1 MGDVALLVVSAGDVG
16 EAAWLMAACGGR
28 AAGGG
33 LALALGA
40 MGAVDG
46 SARRRRGAHDG
57 GR

>member
-1 MGDVALLVVSAGDVG
+1 MGDVALLVVAAGDVG
-16 EAAWLMAACGGR
+16 EAAWLMAGGR

-46 SARRRRGAHDG
+46 SARRRRVAHDG